1 MHKARSRHDRFRPRV
16 GRRPAD
22 WATALADARE
32 FNVSSVFT
40 RLAPAVILAVLT
52 ASNLHAE
59 ERPLAAPGAAVVE
72 SRSILAEIERATI
85 NLFER
90 VSPSVVEITV
100 ITNGDSSTSNIKTG
114 SGFFWDAAGNIVT
127 NAHVVHDA
135 KEIAVWLAS
144 GEQVEAKVVGSAP
157 NFDLAVIRPKE
168 LRNVPPPI
176 AIGSSGNLKV
186 GQLAFAIGSP
196 FGLDQ
201 SLTAGVISALKR
213 KLPTSKGRSIANII
227 QTDAAIHR
235 GNSGGPLL
243 DSSGRLIGVNTIA
256 YSTAELGTALGFA
269 IPVDF
274 VNRIV
279 PQLIKAGRIAT
290 PGIGIIPGDE
300 ALALRLGIDGVI
312 IARIRPGSPAER
324 AALHAMDSATGVV
337 GDIITGA
344 NGQPVRNAFD
354 LTEQL
359 ENLGVGRTI
368 ALRVSRDGK
377 TVDMKVEIIDIDPGS

>member
-1 MHKARSRHDRFRPRV
+1 MNSVFI
-16 GRRPAD
+16 RPAF
-22 WATALADARE
+22 AVVLAALMGA
-32 FNVSSVFT
+32 
-40 RLAPAVILAVLT
+40 

-59 ERPLAAPGAAVVE
+59 ERPLAAPGAAGVE
-72 SRSILAEIERATI
+72 SRSILAEIESATI

-100 ITNGDSSTSNIKTG
+100 ITKGDSSTSTIKTG
-114 SGFFWDAAGNIVT
+114 SGFFWDSSGNIVT

-135 KEIAVWLAS
+135 KEIAVWLSS
-144 GEQVEAKVVGSAP
+144 GEQVEAEVIGSAP

-168 LRNVPPPI
+168 LRNAPPPI
-176 AIGSSGNLKV
+176 TIGSSGNLKV

-274 VNRIV
+274 VVRIV
-279 PQLIKAGRIAT
+279 PQLIKAGHIAT
-290 PGIGIIPGDE
+290 PGIGIIPSDE
-300 ALALRLGIDGVI
+300 ALAIRLGIDGVI

-324 AALHAMDSATGVV
+324 AALRAMDSATGAV
-337 GDIITGA
+337 GDVITGA

-359 ENLGVGRTI
+359 EDIGAGRTI
-368 ALRVSRDGK
+368 ALKVNRDGK
-377 TVDMKVEIIDIDPGS
+377 TVDINVEIIDIDP